1 MHSKSTATHNGARP
15 RALSNANAVAIN
27 RIVKGRY
34 SKTILEGLSE
44 YVQKTVQRGLIRC
57 GAREADRDAARP
69 FLAQT

>member
-34 SKTILEGLSE
+34 SKTILEGLSK
-44 YVQKTVQRGLIRC
+44 YVPKNRAKRLDPLWS
-57 GAREADRDAARP
+57 ARS
-69 FLAQT
+69 